1 MSENTKQENMKA
13 LKMLYHA
20 NLRNVGVFT
29 SIALSI
35 LVYARYFKDK
45 SKFSNI
51 MFVLV
56 GVSFL
61 SIATYLNFMLI
72 DELKSAKKK
81 EKNWMNMNKID
92 DMLRIPYFIYAINFF
107 IMLFTLLIK
116 LGKI

>member
-1 MSENTKQENMKA
+1 MSEKSKQDNMKA

-45 SKFSNI
+45 SKISNI

-56 GVSFL
+56 GISFMF
-61 SIATYLNFMLI
+61 IATYLNFMLI
-72 DELKSAKKK
+72 DELNTAKKN
-81 EKNWMNMNKID
+81 ENNWIKTKKID
-92 DMLRIPYFIYAINFF
+92 EMLKIPYFIYVINFF
-107 IMLFTLLIK
+107 ILLFTLLIK